1 VTSPDDAVARARA
14 AAAEARARGDYQEPK
29 PSFEVEPA
37 SRINDWRL
45 MEWAMIEP
53 DAAVARST
61 RRLGAPITWLKRGLL
76 RLLRQYNDD
85 IAGQQSRFNAHVAAH
100 VMSLD
105 DRVRALEEEAAA
117 RRTPDR
123 GDGET
128 SP

>member
-1 VTSPDDAVARARA
+1 VTSPEDAVARARA
-14 AAAEARARGDYQEPK
+14 AAAEARERGDYVEPT

-53 DAAVARST
+53 DPAVARST

-117 RRTPDR
+117 RRTPGR